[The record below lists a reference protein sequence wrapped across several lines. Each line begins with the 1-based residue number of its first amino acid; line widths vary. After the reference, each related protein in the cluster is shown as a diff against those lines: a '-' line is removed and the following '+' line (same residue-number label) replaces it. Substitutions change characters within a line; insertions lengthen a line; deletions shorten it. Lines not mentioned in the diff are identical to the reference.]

1 MLFLSS
7 SLIIEYTPFLFLE
20 YPWLCIFH
28 IIYVFTVCE
37 SLYEWDRVGSCHPI
51 IFSDAERN
59 IILVRWIL
67 ISYSTESEYQKLTS
81 SFCQILWWNIIVSIK
96 YSLCENILTIQPCLP
111 FQDGTD
117 LCIVDDSQIEGILCI
132 FTWEKFLHRLEFFFP
147 WNLYN
152 ILDLIGKTSFNGEI

>member
-37 SLYEWDRVGSCHPI
+37 LIWMRPCWLLSSDHIQWCREKHYPCSLNSHFVFNWKWVP
-51 IFSDAERN
+51 
-59 IILVRWIL
+59 
-67 ISYSTESEYQKLTS
+67 KLTS

-96 YSLCENILTIQPCLP
+96 YALCENISTIQPCLP
-111 FQDGTD
+111 FEDGTD
-117 LCIVDDSQIEGILCI
+117 LCIVDDSDIEGILCI
-132 FTWEKFLHRLEFFFP
+132 LT
-147 WNLYN
+147 
-152 ILDLIGKTSFNGEI
+152 